1 MNKREIQAYG
11 EWQQELTGIST
22 FDEKWQAVPAAVM
35 LITENVEEIEGL
47 KTDSRIK
54 ELLLTLQQKA
64 DAVFFGAWR
73 TDAALPSADD
83 LSEKV
88 RGELTVALHR
98 EISRVR
104 PKLIISFGDFLL
116 KTLTKRLD
124 FQIDL
129 AEDQLYMIDL
139 AGHSYCL
146 YPMPEVSRPDWEQ
159 ALDKLER
166 IDFLRLRKILNEFAA
181 ARAGETAGVSES
193 REKKEKRGVLPELS
207 KTGDKSGNKRMSEP
221 KNAAADRATDKTPVL
236 PELPIDRQ
244 ARKAGKKLV
253 IIDADRED
261 TAAGYACGRAAEV
274 FTELGLTVET
284 WKLAETADEE
294 VLAALTQAAG
304 VVIALTVE
312 WYGIGSRLQRFL
324 ESCHAAKPKDILAEM
339 PLLAIVFSRDCYER
353 EAAAYLTQAWRL
365 LGGWPELEI
374 TGVFAE
380 VSDFSENRS
389 ALEVIEKKAEQFFRY
404 GLNQSYQLPQSA
416 AAGQIGQPPQAAAG
430 MAAETPEAESVQRE
444 KANVKALSHK
454 LQAKLEQKTRQTKQS
469 LAELILQNYVG
480 GSEQEYRLQLMV
492 KDKPAENTFVLIK
505 KTGVYAYA
513 GEEEAVLTIFAEDEI
528 LRRCLVGELS
538 FQKAFMTGQL
548 SAKGELTLLYK
559 LEDFF
564 RETH

>member
-47 KTDSRIK
+47 KTDGRMK

-83 LSEKV
+83 LSEKA

-166 IDFLRLRKILNEFAA
+166 IDFLRLRKILNEFVA

-193 REKKEKRGVLPELS
+193 REKSGALPELS

-261 TAAGYACGRAAEV
+261 TAARYACGRAAEV

-304 VVIALTVE
+304 AVIALTVE

-339 PLLAIVFSRDCYER
+339 PLLAIVFSRDGYER

-430 MAAETPEAESVQRE
+430 MAAETPEAESVHRD

-513 GEEEAVLTIFAEDEI
+513 GEEEAVLTLFAEDEI